1 MGRRPKH
8 TFLQRRHTDDQQT
21 HEEMLKITNY
31 QRNTNQNHNEVPPH
45 TGQNGSHEKNLQ
57 IINAGE
63 SVKKKEPSDTVVGM

>member
-45 TGQNGSHEKNLQ
+45 TGQNGSHEKN
-57 IINAGE
+57 
-63 SVKKKEPSDTVVGM
+63 